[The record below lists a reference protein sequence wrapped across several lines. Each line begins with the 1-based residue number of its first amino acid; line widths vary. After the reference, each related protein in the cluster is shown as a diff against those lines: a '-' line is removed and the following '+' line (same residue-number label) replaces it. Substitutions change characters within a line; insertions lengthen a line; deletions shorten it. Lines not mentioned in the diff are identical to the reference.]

1 MSRGDKVDV
10 MATHLL
16 EPHHDVCHV
25 RGGHTF
31 TISQMADVVILAK
44 NAPKITVGEEDG
56 PRTVIS
62 NQGRLLAEMGKGT
75 RDHEL
80 RPGLADSHLP
90 VQAIDLA
97 LSRTKPTLLKEFL
110 QELDS
115 LAELSFFI
123 KTKIGWGKSHSNATP

>member
-1 MSRGDKVDV
+1 M
-10 MATHLL
+10 
-16 EPHHDVCHV
+16 
-25 RGGHTF
+25 
-31 TISQMADVVILAK
+31 
-44 NAPKITVGEEDG
+44 
-56 PRTVIS
+56 IS